1 MGKEKHFFI
10 LILGALLVCSLSGP
24 AYALKGKKGKGKN
37 VTTHGPQG
45 TSPLDHH
52 RPGRIKWGWKHKWI
66 DYYGTPSL
74 PLRRDRKLRRA
85 MKEAGKEKEI
95 LDQKV
100 REIRP
105 IQREFERAK
114 KSEQKLTKDI
124 STTEGQI
131 TSLQREIEKL
141 KRSIEE
147 ARGRIPLLEQR
158 IAQLNQNLRQQQ
170 AQKRNK
176 QMQQKRHQ
184 NQLRGLTSQIIR
196 AQHHVG
202 QALQNC
208 LAQGQTKTQCLND
221 PTVVAGKQKLQ
232 QLKQR
237 KVALSSQV
245 QQLTRE
251 IATLYRQSIPQTA
264 AQINRTRADLTK
276 TKRIMAQGPT
286 QMKQKKGQLFQQR
299 EKKRGLE
306 GQLAQAS
313 RRVEALR
320 DQRDR
325 LYTEARA
332 QNSRVNS
339 AVQEA
344 RAIHRKLVRRTR
356 RSNTHG
362 YITGEQQGEEVG
374 SAMAY
379 DLGTHYGQNHGD
391 TDGRSGGTQE
401 GRNREYR
408 NGYAEGEVIG
418 EKEANV
424 QGKTDGKALGRERG
438 NTLAGQRD
446 GTLDGQ
452 QRAEASDAA
461 TVGQKQGTQD
471 GMKRAIRDGK
481 EQGTSLGEKQVI
493 DEYEN
498 LKELPSVILDGPFA
512 GTFSH
517 PLPPYPG
524 APAPNVQSCQVF
536 FRPVVRQACLAGLLS
551 GYHSAAE
558 LTYHQ
563 NIGNFYNQAYNLAH
577 STAYQQALN
586 LYYESSYLNGKEEGR
601 SHQFTKLYTT
611 IKETFFLQEKEK
623 FTAHPDKISP
633 EYRKAFASSTKA
645 AYDQKYEDI
654 RFQKFSAA
662 TQETYAQNIDDQIS
676 LFTQIRRE
684 EVNSLYQNYPVIQYV
699 HSVNKDGGVRG
710 VAAQD
715 GVYQPQEG
723 IIHDITLKNYGL
735 QPATDVRVQL
745 TGGEGVVLAALP
757 ARSTITVKGAAKSH
771 VTAPLGH
778 QGQTELILFKKLH
791 SNDHGIEGRHFYNRA
806 SGQLNSEDK
815 KTFPVRH
822 PLVISHVAVEG
833 DLLLGKEAPYSIVV
847 ENRSHRSYVGPITV
861 RVETS
866 LGQDI
871 LTNSLPSIQLLQTEQ
886 KLNQGRLLVGQNR
899 DAFENL
905 TFNVTLSKEGV
916 VLGQI
921 RKVGDKLVQV
931 EYQAKKQAPVLLGNA
946 KKDSQTLLDT
956 MTNLGGVERVSLLDL
971 SVTQQNHLLGNGAL
985 SDKVIHI
992 AQEELDIPMQ
1002 RALEQ
1007 IIHSA
1012 KGALIVADS
1021 DHNHLI
1027 DLLSLSSLELSTRQ
1041 TMLVEG
1047 FDEQGLIFVNQ
1058 YSHPSVQEVIVTE
1071 SHHLP
1076 EAQQLALQFLRSD
1089 EQLITEAL
1097 GALNP
1102 NQVLDILESQVIGAE
1117 QKAPIQ
1123 ILVGKILLNTLKAH
1137 KIFENSK
1144 EKGKALAKKMPAD
1157 PNDLLNK
1164 TLAHLDQAIQN
1175 QGTTTSTTGHIED
1188 KVTTMIGG
1196 IIVLQEL
1203 KHQLSKNEVLQE
1215 IKKPIKKS
1223 VIKRFSKKILPRL
1236 IKQLKKEAGP
1246 DFYKKFIKSS
1256 WSGKKSNRLKGLFN
1270 PIK

>member
-1 MGKEKHFFI
+1 MEKEKHFFI

-37 VTTHGPQG
+37 VTTHRPQG

-52 RPGRIKWGWKHKWI
+52 RPGPIKWGWKHKWI
-66 DYYGTPSL
+66 HYYGTPSL
-74 PLRRDRKLRRA
+74 PLRRDRQLRRA

-100 REIRP
+100 REIHP
-105 IQREFERAK
+105 IQREFEQAK
-114 KSEQKLTKDI
+114 RSEQKLTKDI
-124 STTEGQI
+124 STTERQI

-141 KRSIEE
+141 KGSIEE
-147 ARGRIPLLEQR
+147 AQGQIPLLEQR
-158 IAQLNQNLRQQQ
+158 IAQLNQNLLQQQ
-170 AQKRNK
+170 AQKWNK
-176 QMQQKRHQ
+176 QQQQKLLQ
-184 NQLRGLTSQIIR
+184 NQLLELSSQIMR
-196 AQHHVG
+196 AQQHVG

-208 LAQGQTKTQCLND
+208 VAQGQTKTQCQND
-221 PTVVAGKQKLQ
+221 PTVVAGRQKLQ
-232 QLKQR
+232 ELTQR

-245 QQLTRE
+245 QQLTGE
-251 IATLYRQSIPQTA
+251 IEALHRQSTQTT

-276 TKRIMAQGPT
+276 AKRIMAQGPT
-286 QMKQKKGQLFQQR
+286 QMEQKKGRLFQQR
-299 EKKRGLE
+299 EKKQGLE
-306 GQLAQAS
+306 GQLAQVS
-313 RRVEALR
+313 RRVETLR
-320 DQRDR
+320 GQRDR
-325 LYTEARA
+325 LHTEAMA
-332 QNSRVNS
+332 QNSRVNV

-344 RAIHRKLVRRTR
+344 RAIHRDLVRRTK
-356 RSNTHG
+356 RSNLHG
-362 YITGEQQGEEVG
+362 YLTGKRQGEEIG
-374 SAMAY
+374 LALAY
-379 DLGTHYGQNHGD
+379 DLGAHYGQNHGA
-391 TDGRSGGTQE
+391 TDGHSRGTQE

-498 LKELPSVILDGPFA
+498 LKELSSVILDGPFA
-512 GTFSH
+512 GTFSNL
-517 PLPPYPG
+517 LPPYPG
-524 APAPNVQSCQVF
+524 VPDPDVLSCQIF

-551 GYHSAAE
+551 GYHSAAK
-558 LTYHQ
+558 LAYQ
-563 NIGNFYNQAYNLAH
+563 RNIGNFYNQAYNLAH
-577 STAYQQALN
+577 STAYQQALS

-745 TGGEGVVLAALP
+745 TAGEGVVLAALP

-778 QGQTELILFKKLH
+778 QGQTELIVFKKLH

-833 DLLLGKEAPYSIVV
+833 DLLLGKEAPYSVVV

-866 LGQDI
+866 LGQDV

-921 RKVGDKLVQV
+921 RKVGGKLVQV

-971 SVTQQNHLLGNGAL
+971 SLTQQNHLLSNGAL
-985 SDKVIHI
+985 SYKVIHI

-1089 EQLITEAL
+1089 KQLITEAL

-1102 NQVLDILESQVIGAE
+1102 NQVLDILESQVIGPE

-1144 EKGKALAKKMPAD
+1144 EKGKALAKKMPTD

-1164 TLAHLDQAIQN
+1164 TLTHLDQAIQN
-1175 QGTTTSTTGHIED
+1175 QGTTTRTTGHIED

-1203 KHQLSKNEVLQE
+1203 KHQLSQNEVLQE
-1215 IKKPIKKS
+1215 IKRPIKKS
-1223 VIKRFSKKILPRL
+1223 VLKRFSKKILPRL

-1246 DFYKKFIKSS
+1246 DFYKKFIKSGLGHS
-1256 WSGKKSNRLKGLFN
+1256 KSNRLKGLFN